1 METNKVTIA
10 ELHHHYRR
18 ELGLSRRNADY
29 LTRRV
34 YKDAALAHATLP
46 DRWAETL
53 HPGPANLRP
62 IERMTEAGNVGP
74 DARPLM
80 GREQHAAYQTL
91 TRGRQRRAA
100 EQYAREAVTA
110 A

>member
-80 GREQHAAYQTL
+80 DGNSTPP
-91 TRGRQRRAA
+91 TRPSPGAVSAERPSSTPARR
-100 EQYAREAVTA
+100 
-110 A
+110 